1 MTTSSC
7 VNGVCGTGKGNY
19 PQPGDPDNNI
29 TITATPAFG
38 GIDVAW
44 TYPGMNPEAVAHV
57 ILYRGVSDKFE
68 NAARLTIVNGTF
80 FYDKSAGDHDIQ
92 YFYWVQV
99 VSVNGTYGDVI
110 GPATAVASPTLAEML
125 VLLAGQID
133 AGMLSQTLK
142 QEIDK
147 IKLNKLGID
156 KALLEQAAVDQALAA
171 AFNQVEATS
180 EQTRAMVQQEMV
192 ARAKADSAVITQVN
206 TIYTDMDGRMS
217 AVQRVQDVLV
227 SEMKSVAQDITSV
240 SAELNG
246 NSATGEI
253 GLTTTVEKLSD
264 TVTEIGSLYTVKVQV
279 DKNGQKLIG
288 GFGIYNDGK
297 TVQAGFDVDTFWVG
311 KTGVNGRKPFIIK
324 TVNNKPTVFMD
335 EAAIF
340 SLTFNKLRSEDGK
353 VMVKEG
359 KLMADY
365 LELNLAK
372 VSGALQS
379 SNYSPNTR
387 GFKLDVATGTFENN
401 GSGVG
406 GRMSQTNRAIK
417 IWDENSVKRVQLGDL
432 NA

>member
-29 TITATPAFG
+29 TITASPAFG
-38 GIDVAW
+38 GIDVSW
-44 TYPGMNPEAVAHV
+44 TYPGLNPEAVAHV

-68 NAARLTIVNGTF
+68 NSARLTIVNGTF

-110 GPATAVASPTLAEML
+110 GPATAVARPTLAEML

-133 AGMLSQTLK
+133 SGMLSQTLK

-147 IKLNKLGID
+147 IQLNKLGID
-156 KALLEQAAVDQALAA
+156 QALLDQAAVDQALAA
-171 AFNQVEATS
+171 AFNQVEASS

-206 TIYTDMDGRMS
+206 TIYTDMEGRMS
-217 AVQRVQDVLV
+217 AVQRVQDALV
-227 SEMKSVAQDITSV
+227 SEMKSMAQDVSTV

-246 NSATGEI
+246 DSATGEV
-253 GLTTTVEKLSD
+253 GLTALVEKLSD
-264 TVTEIGSLYTVKVQV
+264 NVTQIGSLYTVKVAV
-279 DKNGQKLIG
+279 DSNGQALIG

-297 TVQAGFDVDTFWVG
+297 TVQAGFDVDSFWVG
-311 KTGVNGRKPFIIK
+311 KTGANGRKPFIIRGK
-324 TVNNKPTVFMD
+324 EVFMD
-335 EAAIF
+335 EAAIY

-353 VMVKEG
+353 VMVKDG

-379 SNYSPNTR
+379 SNYSPNSL
-387 GFKLDVATGTFENN
+387 GFRLDVATGTFENN
-401 GSGVG
+401 GSGIG

-417 IWDENSVKRVQLGDL
+417 IWDENNVKRVQLGDL